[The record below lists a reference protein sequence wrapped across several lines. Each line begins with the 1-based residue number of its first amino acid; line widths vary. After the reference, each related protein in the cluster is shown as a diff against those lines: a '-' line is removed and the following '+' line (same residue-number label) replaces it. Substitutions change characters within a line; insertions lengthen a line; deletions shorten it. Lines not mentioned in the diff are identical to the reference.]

1 MLKLKNILIYDALT
15 PGKIPYPIEYEL
27 KNLGHIAQTFDYSK
41 FFNKSSY
48 FIQKLINRLSYK
60 LIKQNINLELLNFV
74 KKQKFDLLIICFGK
88 HLDYETILVLKKF
101 IPVIVNWNSDDIF
114 NKSNTSKEIIKSIS
128 LFDIHFTPRIH
139 LIEEYK
145 SFGAKKFIELDWY
158 YRSGYL
164 KDSIN
169 NNQLNRVYFAGSF
182 SERRNKIIS
191 NIKHESIY
199 VSGTGWNKKNDRN
212 ILGNANFD
220 QMHENF
226 STHKFNIN
234 ILTKENRDTSN
245 LRNFEIP
252 SSFGFQLSER
262 SSKILELFDED
273 NEIVLFETTEE
284 LNDKIDFYYRNES
297 AREAIIYNA
306 HKRLIKSDYSL
317 RARLKTILKEVN
329 EL

>member
-1 MLKLKNILIYDALT
+1 MISNVLIYDALT

-27 KNLGHIAQTFDYSK
+27 KNLGHKAQTFDYSS
-41 FFNKSSY
+41 FFVQSHT
-48 FIQKLINRLSYK
+48 FFQKVINRLSYK
-60 LIKQNINLELLNFV
+60 LIKKEINIELLGLV
-74 KKQKFDLLIICFGK
+74 KRQKFDLLIVCFGK

-145 SFGAKKFIELDWY
+145 IFGAKKFIELDWY

-169 NNQLNRVYFAGSF
+169 NNQLNRVYFAGSY
-182 SERRNKIIS
+182 SKRRNKIIS
-191 NIKHESIY
+191 NINHDNINI
-199 VSGTGWNKKNDRN
+199 SGTGWNEKKDRN

-262 SSKILELFDED
+262 SSKIQELFDE
-273 NEIVLFETTEE
+273 NKEVVLFDSIEE
-284 LNDKIDFYYRNES
+284 LNDKINFYSRNEV
-297 AREAIIYNA
+297 ARVEIIKNA
-306 HKRLIKSDYSL
+306 HRRLITSDYSL
-317 RARLKTILKEVN
+317 RARLKTILKEVY

>member
-1 MLKLKNILIYDALT
+1 MKNILIYDSLT
-15 PGKIPYPIEYEL
+15 PGKIEYPLEFEL
-27 KNLGHIAQTFDYSK
+27 KKLGYKAHTFDYIK
-41 FFNKSSY
+41 Y
-48 FIQKLINRLSYK
+48 FINPNSFFQKVINKVNYRLTKQKINFNLINL
-60 LIKQNINLELLNFV
+60 V
-74 KKQKFDLLIICFGK
+74 KGNSFDLMIICYGK
-88 HLDYETILVLKKF
+88 HLDYKTIKTLKGI

-114 NKSNTSKEIIKSIS
+114 NKLNTSKDLIKSIS

-145 SFGAKKFIELDWY
+145 RHGAKKFIELDWY

-164 KDSIN
+164 KESIKKQ
-169 NNQLNRVYFAGSF
+169 QLDEVYFAGSY
-182 SERRNKIIS
+182 SDRRNQIIS
-191 NIKHESIY
+191 NINHNNINI
-199 VSGTGWNKKNDRN
+199 SGSGWIDKKGKN
-212 ILGNANFD
+212 LMGNANFD

-262 SSKILELFDED
+262 NSKIQSLFDED
-273 NEIVLFETTEE
+273 KEIVLFETIEE
-284 LNDKIDFYYRNES
+284 LNDKIDFYSRNES
-297 AREAIIYNA
+297 AREAMIYNA

-317 RARLKTILKEVN
+317 RARLKTILKEVY